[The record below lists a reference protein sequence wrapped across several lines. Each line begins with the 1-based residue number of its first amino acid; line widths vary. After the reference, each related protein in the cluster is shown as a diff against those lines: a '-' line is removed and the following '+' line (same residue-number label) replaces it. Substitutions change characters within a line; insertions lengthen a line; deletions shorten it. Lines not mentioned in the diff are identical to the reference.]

1 MRTSKINRKTKETDI
16 SLSLNLDGSGN
27 ANINTGIGFF
37 DHMLTQIAVH
47 GLIDLDLQA
56 KGDLHID
63 AHHTIEDC
71 GLVLGE
77 AIAQALGEKRGIT
90 RMAEASV
97 PMDDALAKVVLD
109 LSGRPYSVIQ
119 TNWVSPNVGNIP
131 TSLLEHFF
139 ESLATMSRM
148 NLHININYGK
158 DNHHMAEALFKAFAR
173 ALDAAIQID
182 PRRADDI
189 PSSKGKLS

>member
-1 MRTSKINRKTKETDI
+1 MRKSTISRKTNETNI
-16 SLSLNLDGSGN
+16 SVSINLDGTGQHDI
-27 ANINTGIGFF
+27 ATGIGFF

-56 KGDLHID
+56 EGDLHID

-71 GLVLGE
+71 GIVLGE
-77 AIAQALGEKRGIT
+77 GIGQALGSKLGIC

-97 PMDDALAKVVLD
+97 PMDDALARVILD

-119 TNWVSPNVGNIP
+119 INWVSPDVAGVP

-139 ESLATMSRM
+139 ETVAVNARM
-148 NLHININYGK
+148 NLHIHVPYGR
-158 DNHHMAEALFKAFAR
+158 DNHHIAEAVFKAFAR
-173 ALDAAIQID
+173 ALDAAVQVD
-182 PRRADDI
+182 ERRIGAV
-189 PSSKGKLS
+189 PSSKGKI

>member
-1 MRTSKINRKTKETDI
+1 MRKSSITRKTNETNI
-16 SLSLNLDGSGN
+16 TLSINLDGTGKY
-27 ANINTGIGFF
+27 NISTGIGFF

-47 GLIDLDLQA
+47 GLIDLNLQA

-71 GLVLGE
+71 GIVLGE
-77 AIAQALGEKRGIT
+77 AIGQTLGSKQGIR

-97 PMDDALAKVVLD
+97 PMDDALAKVILD
-109 LSGRPYSVIQ
+109 LSGRAYSLIQ
-119 TNWVSPNVGNIP
+119 TNWVSLDVGGIP

-139 ESLATMSRM
+139 ESVAINARM
-148 NLHININYGK
+148 NLHIHVPYGK

-173 ALDAAIQID
+173 ALDDATQID
-182 PRRADDI
+182 ERRIGTI
-189 PSSKGKLS
+189 PSSKGAI

>member
-1 MRTSKINRKTKETDI
+1 
-16 SLSLNLDGSGN
+16 
-27 ANINTGIGFF
+27 
-37 DHMLTQIAVH
+37 MLTQIAVH
-47 GLIDLDLQA
+47 GLIDLELRA
-56 KGDLHID
+56 KGDLDID

-77 AIAQALGEKRGIT
+77 AIGQALGEKRGIT

-97 PMDDALAKVVLD
+97 PMDDALARVILD

-119 TNWVSPNVGNIP
+119 TNWVSPDVGGIP

-139 ESLATMSRM
+139 ESLAVTSRM
-148 NLHININYGK
+148 NLHLNIAYGK

-173 ALDAAIQID
+173 ALDAATQID
-182 PRRADDI
+182 PRRADLI
-189 PSSKGKLS
+189 PSSKGRLA

>member
-1 MRTSKINRKTKETDI
+1 MRKSSIQRKTNETNI
-16 SLSLNLDGSGN
+16 SLSLNIDGTGEH
-27 ANINTGIGFF
+27 NISTGIGFF

-47 GLIDLDLQA
+47 GLIDIDLQA
-56 KGDLHID
+56 EGDLHID

-71 GLVLGE
+71 GIVLGE
-77 AIAQALGEKRGIT
+77 GIGQALGQKLGIR

-97 PMDDALAKVVLD
+97 PMDDALAKVILD

-119 TNWVSPNVGNIP
+119 TNWVSPSVGNIP

-139 ESLATMSRM
+139 ETLAVSSRM
-148 NLHININYGK
+148 NLHINVLYGK

-173 ALDAAIQID
+173 ALDAAVQVD
-182 PRRADDI
+182 ERRAGVV
-189 PSSKGKLS
+189 PSSKGKI

>member
-1 MRTSKINRKTKETDI
+1 MRKAKIDRKTSETDI
-16 SLSLNLDGSGN
+16 CLSLNLDGLGQ
-27 ANINTGIGFF
+27 ARINTGIGFF

-56 KGDLHID
+56 KGDLQID

-97 PMDDALAKVVLD
+97 PMDDALARVVLD
-109 LSGRPYSVIQ
+109 LSGRPYSLFR
-119 TNWVSPNVGNIP
+119 TKWVSASVGGLP
-131 TSLLEHFF
+131 VSLLEHFF
-139 ESLATMSRM
+139 ESLAITSRM
-148 NLHININYGK
+148 NLHIHVLYGK

-173 ALDAAIQID
+173 ALDGAIQID
-182 PRRADDI
+182 PRRADLI
-189 PSSKGKLS
+189 PSSKGQL

>member
-1 MRTSKINRKTKETDI
+1 MRQSTINRKTKETDI
-16 SLSLNLDGSGN
+16 SLSLNLDGTGQ

-47 GLIDLDLQA
+47 GLMDIDLQV

-77 AIAQALGEKRGIT
+77 AIGQALGQKQGIS

-97 PMDDALAKVVLD
+97 PMDDALAWVVLD
-109 LSGRPYSVIQ
+109 LSGRPYFVIQ
-119 TNWVSPNVGNIP
+119 TKWISPNVGGIP
-131 TSLLEHFF
+131 TSLIEHFF
-139 ESLATMSRM
+139 ESVAVVTSRI
-148 NLHININYGK
+148 NLHINILYGK
-158 DNHHMAEALFKAFAR
+158 DNHHIAEALFKAFAR
-173 ALDAAIQID
+173 ALDTATQLD
-182 PRRADDI
+182 PRRAGNI
-189 PSSKGKLS
+189 PSSKGNL